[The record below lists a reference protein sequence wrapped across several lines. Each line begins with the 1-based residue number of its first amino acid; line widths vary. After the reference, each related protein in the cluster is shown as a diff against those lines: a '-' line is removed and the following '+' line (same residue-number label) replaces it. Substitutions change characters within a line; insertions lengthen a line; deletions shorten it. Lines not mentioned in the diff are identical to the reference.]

1 MYKKRTFKILS
12 IKNEWIKNGRIKNE
26 NIPIIPDSGE
36 VLKN

>member
-12 IKNEWIKNGRIKNE
+12 IKNERIKNGRIKNE